1 MSEESHVT
9 PLAPPQIYRRSD
21 EEWGAGATTKPKVI
35 HHKHGRSSKCFV
47 YLLLFLVLLSIAS
60 LAFGLVVLRINAP
73 KLKLELVE
81 IKNLKYTAPDFASL
95 NMTMV
100 AQVKIYNQNF
110 GGFTFHNGSTSVV
123 YGNTTLGMTY
133 CKSGLVRGRNSE
145 RMTVAVQV
153 KANNGLAEN
162 KNFSSDMGSGLVKLS
177 SYANLRGEIR
187 VLKHFTRRRTSFM
200 NCTMSLNLTS
210 QAVQDL
216 RCM

>member
-21 EEWGAGATTKPKVI
+21 EEWGAITKPKDTR
-35 HHKHGRSSKCFV
+35 HRHRRSSKCFV
-47 YLLLFLVLLSIAS
+47 YLLLFFVLLSIAA
-60 LAFGLVVLRINAP
+60 LVFGLVVLRINAP
-73 KLKLELVE
+73 KLKLEVVQ

-95 NMTMV
+95 NMTLV

-110 GGFTFHNGSTSVV
+110 GGFTFQNGSTSMV

-133 CKSGLVRGRNSE
+133 YKSGLVRGRKAV
-145 RMTVAVQV
+145 RMNVTVQV
-153 KANNGLAEN
+153 KASNGLAEN

-187 VLKHFTRRRTSFM
+187 VLKHLTRRRTSFM

-210 QAVQDL
+210 HTVQDL